1 MAQRKQERAE
11 QTRRVLLHAAAEVFD
26 EFGYAGASITRI
38 LKRAGVTAGALYF
51 HFGSKEDL
59 ARAVMNSQPESLVP
73 LIAAGGLQRL
83 IDLTL
88 VWSWQLQRDPLLR
101 AGVRLTNEQAAMG
114 GSLNA
119 DPYDNFRGIMTGCLH
134 EAREEG
140 ELQPGIDPVVVAE
153 FVVAAC
159 TGMQMYS
166 NVISGRKDLPERTQ
180 QMWNLLLPG
189 IAVPSV
195 IIRADATP
203 ARGIS
208 LMPGTPERTDAPER
222 AGAPERTDA
231 TARNRAPEQPG

>member
-1 MAQRKQERAE
+1 MAQLKQERAE
-11 QTRRVLLHAAAEVFD
+11 QTRRTLLHAAAEVFD

-51 HFGSKEDL
+51 HFGSKEGL
-59 ARAVMNSQPESLVP
+59 AKAVMNSQPETIVP
-73 LIAAGGLQRL
+73 LLAASGLQRL

-101 AGVRLTNEQAAMG
+101 AGVRLTNEQGSVAAP
-114 GSLNA
+114 LDA
-119 DPYDNFRGIMTGCLH
+119 DPYESFRGIMTECLR
-134 EAREEG
+134 EAREDG
-140 ELQPGIDPVVVAE
+140 ELQPGIDPSVVAE

-166 NVISGRKDLPERTQ
+166 NVVSGRRDLPDRTQ

-195 IIRADATP
+195 ITRAEATP
-203 ARGIS
+203 ARGAAM
-208 LMPGTPERTDAPER
+208 MP
-222 AGAPERTDA
+222 
-231 TARNRAPEQPG
+231 

>member
-1 MAQRKQERAE
+1 MALKQERAE
-11 QTRRVLLHAAAEVFD
+11 QTRRALLLAAAEVFD

-59 ARAVMNSQPESLVP
+59 AKAVMNSQPDTLVP
-73 LIAAGGLQRL
+73 LLAASGLQRL

-88 VWSWQLQRDPLLR
+88 VWSWQLQRDPLLQ
-101 AGVRLTNEQAAMG
+101 AGVRLTNEQASIG
-114 GSLNA
+114 DSLNA
-119 DPYDNFRGIMTGCLH
+119 DPYEKFRGIMTSCLQ

-140 ELQPGIDPVVVAE
+140 ELQPGIEPTVVAE
-153 FVVAAC
+153 FVIAAC

-166 NVISGRKDLPERTQ
+166 NVVSGRRDLPERTQ

-195 IIRADATP
+195 ITRAEATP
-203 ARGIS
+203 ARGAAM
-208 LMPGTPERTDAPER
+208 MP
-222 AGAPERTDA
+222 
-231 TARNRAPEQPG
+231 

>member
-1 MAQRKQERAE
+1 MALKQERAE
-11 QTRRVLLHAAAEVFD
+11 QTRRALLLAAAEVFD

-59 ARAVMNSQPESLVP
+59 AKAVMNSQPDTLVP
-73 LIAAGGLQRL
+73 LLAASGLQRL

-101 AGVRLTNEQAAMG
+101 AGVRLTNEQASIG
-114 GSLNA
+114 DSLNA
-119 DPYDNFRGIMTGCLH
+119 DPYEKFRGIMTSCLH

-140 ELQPGIDPVVVAE
+140 ELQPGIEPTVVAE
-153 FVVAAC
+153 FVIAAC

-166 NVISGRKDLPERTQ
+166 NVVSGRTDLPERTQ

-189 IAVPSV
+189 IAVPAV
-195 IIRADATP
+195 ITRAEATP
-203 ARGIS
+203 ARGAAM
-208 LMPGTPERTDAPER
+208 MP
-222 AGAPERTDA
+222 
-231 TARNRAPEQPG
+231 

>member
-1 MAQRKQERAE
+1 MALKQERAE
-11 QTRRVLLHAAAEVFD
+11 QTRRALLLAAAEVFD

-59 ARAVMNSQPESLVP
+59 AKAVMNSQPDTLVP
-73 LIAAGGLQRL
+73 LLAASGLQRL

-88 VWSWQLQRDPLLR
+88 VWSWQLQRDPLLEY
-101 AGVRLTNEQAAMG
+101 GVRLTNEQASIG
-114 GSLNA
+114 DSLNA
-119 DPYDNFRGIMTGCLH
+119 DPYEKFRGIMTSCLH

-140 ELQPGIDPVVVAE
+140 ELQPGIEPTVVAE
-153 FVVAAC
+153 FVIAAC

-166 NVISGRKDLPERTQ
+166 NVVSGRRDLPERTQ

-195 IIRADATP
+195 ITRAEATP
-203 ARGIS
+203 ARGAAM
-208 LMPGTPERTDAPER
+208 MP
-222 AGAPERTDA
+222 
-231 TARNRAPEQPG
+231 

>member
-1 MAQRKQERAE
+1 MAQLKQERAE
-11 QTRRVLLHAAAEVFD
+11 QTRRALLRAAAEVFD

-59 ARAVMNSQPESLVP
+59 AKAVMNSQPESLVP
-73 LIAAGGLQRL
+73 LLATGGLQRL

-101 AGVRLTNEQAAMG
+101 AGVRLTNEQAPMG
-114 GSLNA
+114 GSLA
-119 DPYDNFRGIMTGCLH
+119 PEPYENFREIMTGYLH
-134 EAREEG
+134 EARDNG
-140 ELQPGIDPVVVAE
+140 ELQPGIDPTVVAE

-166 NVISGRKDLPERTQ
+166 NVVSGRKDLPERTQ
-180 QMWNLLLPG
+180 QMWHLLLPG

-195 IIRADATP
+195 ITRAEATP
-203 ARGIS
+203 PA
-208 LMPGTPERTDAPER
+208 APR
-222 AGAPERTDA
+222 
-231 TARNRAPEQPG
+231 

>member
-1 MAQRKQERAE
+1 MALKQERAE
-11 QTRRVLLHAAAEVFD
+11 QTRRALLLAAAEVFD

-59 ARAVMNSQPESLVP
+59 AKAVMNSQPDTLVP
-73 LIAAGGLQRL
+73 LLAASGLQRL

-101 AGVRLTNEQAAMG
+101 AGVRLTNEQASIG
-114 GSLNA
+114 DSLNA
-119 DPYDNFRGIMTGCLH
+119 DPYEKFRGIMTSCLQ

-140 ELQPGIDPVVVAE
+140 ELQPGIEPTVIAE
-153 FVVAAC
+153 FVIAAC

-166 NVISGRKDLPERTQ
+166 NVVSGRRDLPERTQ

-195 IIRADATP
+195 ITRAEATP
-203 ARGIS
+203 ARGAAM
-208 LMPGTPERTDAPER
+208 MP
-222 AGAPERTDA
+222 
-231 TARNRAPEQPG
+231 

>member
-1 MAQRKQERAE
+1 MALKQERAE
-11 QTRRVLLHAAAEVFD
+11 QTRRALLLAAAEVFD

-59 ARAVMNSQPESLVP
+59 AKAVMNSQPETLVP
-73 LIAAGGLQRL
+73 LLAASGLQRL

-101 AGVRLTNEQAAMG
+101 AGVRLTNEQASIG
-114 GSLNA
+114 DSLNA
-119 DPYDNFRGIMTGCLH
+119 DPYEKFRGIMTSCLH

-140 ELQPGIDPVVVAE
+140 ELQPGIEPTVVAE
-153 FVVAAC
+153 FVIAAC

-166 NVISGRKDLPERTQ
+166 NVVSARRDLPERTQ

-195 IIRADATP
+195 ITRAEATP
-203 ARGIS
+203 ARGAAM
-208 LMPGTPERTDAPER
+208 MP
-222 AGAPERTDA
+222 
-231 TARNRAPEQPG
+231 

>member
-1 MAQRKQERAE
+1 MALKQERAE
-11 QTRRVLLHAAAEVFD
+11 QTRRALLHAAAEVFD

-59 ARAVMNSQPESLVP
+59 AKAVMNSQPDALVP
-73 LIAAGGLQRL
+73 LLAAGGLQRL

-101 AGVRLTNEQAAMG
+101 AGVRLTNEQASMG
-114 GSLNA
+114 DSMNA
-119 DPYDNFRGIMTGCLH
+119 DPYEKFRGIMTSCLH
-134 EAREEG
+134 EAREDG
-140 ELQPGIDPVVVAE
+140 ELQPGIDPTVVAE

-166 NVISGRKDLPERTQ
+166 NVVSARRDLPERTQ

-195 IIRADATP
+195 ITRAEATP
-203 ARGIS
+203 ARGAAM
-208 LMPGTPERTDAPER
+208 MP
-222 AGAPERTDA
+222 
-231 TARNRAPEQPG
+231 

>member
-1 MAQRKQERAE
+1 MALKQERAE
-11 QTRRVLLHAAAEVFD
+11 QTRRALLLAAAEVFD

-59 ARAVMNSQPESLVP
+59 AKAVMNSQPDTLVP
-73 LIAAGGLQRL
+73 LLAASGLQRL

-101 AGVRLTNEQAAMG
+101 AGVRLTNEQASIG
-114 GSLNA
+114 DSLNA
-119 DPYDNFRGIMTGCLH
+119 DPYEKFRGIMSSCLH
-134 EAREEG
+134 EAREDG
-140 ELQPGIDPVVVAE
+140 ELQPGIEPTVVAE
-153 FVVAAC
+153 FVIAAC

-166 NVISGRKDLPERTQ
+166 NVVSGRRDLPERTQ

-195 IIRADATP
+195 ITRAEATP
-203 ARGIS
+203 ARGAAM
-208 LMPGTPERTDAPER
+208 MP
-222 AGAPERTDA
+222 
-231 TARNRAPEQPG
+231 

>member
-1 MAQRKQERAE
+1 MALKQERAE
-11 QTRRVLLHAAAEVFD
+11 QTRRALLLAAAEVFD

-59 ARAVMNSQPESLVP
+59 AKAVMNSQPDTLVP
-73 LIAAGGLQRL
+73 LLAASGLQRL

-101 AGVRLTNEQAAMG
+101 AGVRLTNEQASIG
-114 GSLNA
+114 DSLNA
-119 DPYDNFRGIMTGCLH
+119 DPYEKFRGIMTSCLQ

-140 ELQPGIDPVVVAE
+140 ELQPGIEPTVVAE
-153 FVVAAC
+153 FVIAAC

-166 NVISGRKDLPERTQ
+166 NVVSGRRDLPERTQ

-195 IIRADATP
+195 ITRAEATP
-203 ARGIS
+203 TRGAAM
-208 LMPGTPERTDAPER
+208 MP
-222 AGAPERTDA
+222 
-231 TARNRAPEQPG
+231 

>member
-1 MAQRKQERAE
+1 MAHLKQERAE
-11 QTRRVLLHAAAEVFD
+11 QTRRDLLYAAAEVFD

-59 ARAVMNSQPESLVP
+59 AKAVMSSQPETIAP
-73 LIAAGGLQRL
+73 LLATGGLQRL

-101 AGVRLTNEQAAMG
+101 AGVRLTNEQASMAGMA
-114 GSLNA
+114 NP
-119 DPYDNFRGIMTGCLH
+119 DPYEKFRSIMTEFLQ
-134 EAREEG
+134 EAQEHG
-140 ELQPGIDPVVVAE
+140 ELQPGIEPVTVAE

-166 NVISGRKDLPERTQ
+166 HVVSNRTDLPERTH

-189 IAVPSV
+189 IAVPAV
-195 IIRADATP
+195 ITRAETTP
-203 ARGIS
+203 ARGAS
-208 LMPGTPERTDAPER
+208 LMP
-222 AGAPERTDA
+222 
-231 TARNRAPEQPG
+231 

>member
-1 MAQRKQERAE
+1 MALKQERAE
-11 QTRRVLLHAAAEVFD
+11 QTRRALLLAAAEVFD

-59 ARAVMNSQPESLVP
+59 AKAVMNSQPDTLVP
-73 LIAAGGLQRL
+73 LLAASGLQRL

-101 AGVRLTNEQAAMG
+101 AGVRLTNEQASIG
-114 GSLNA
+114 DSLNA
-119 DPYDNFRGIMTGCLH
+119 DPYEKFRGIMTSCLH
-134 EAREEG
+134 EAREDG
-140 ELQPGIDPVVVAE
+140 ELQPGIEPTVVAE
-153 FVVAAC
+153 FVIAAC

-166 NVISGRKDLPERTQ
+166 NVVSGRRDLPERTQ

-195 IIRADATP
+195 ITRAEATP
-203 ARGIS
+203 ARGAAM
-208 LMPGTPERTDAPER
+208 MP
-222 AGAPERTDA
+222 
-231 TARNRAPEQPG
+231 

>member
-1 MAQRKQERAE
+1 MALKQERAE
-11 QTRRVLLHAAAEVFD
+11 QTRRALLLAAAEVFD

-59 ARAVMNSQPESLVP
+59 AKAVMNSQPDTLVP
-73 LIAAGGLQRL
+73 LLAASGLQRL
-83 IDLTL
+83 VDLTL

-101 AGVRLTNEQAAMG
+101 AGVRLTNEQASIG
-114 GSLNA
+114 DSLNA
-119 DPYDNFRGIMTGCLH
+119 DPYEKFRGIMTSCLQ

-140 ELQPGIDPVVVAE
+140 ELQPGIEPTVVAE
-153 FVVAAC
+153 FVIAAC

-166 NVISGRKDLPERTQ
+166 NVVSGRRDLPERTQ

-195 IIRADATP
+195 ITRAEATP
-203 ARGIS
+203 ARGAAM
-208 LMPGTPERTDAPER
+208 MP
-222 AGAPERTDA
+222 
-231 TARNRAPEQPG
+231 

>member
-1 MAQRKQERAE
+1 MALKQERAE
-11 QTRRVLLHAAAEVFD
+11 QTRRALLLAAAEVFD

-59 ARAVMNSQPESLVP
+59 AKAVMNSQPDTLVP
-73 LIAAGGLQRL
+73 LLAASGLQRL

-101 AGVRLTNEQAAMG
+101 AGVRLTNEQASIG
-114 GSLNA
+114 DSLNA
-119 DPYDNFRGIMTGCLH
+119 DPYEKFRGIMSSCLH
-134 EAREEG
+134 EAREDG
-140 ELQPGIDPVVVAE
+140 ELQPGIEPTVVAE
-153 FVVAAC
+153 FVIAAC

-166 NVISGRKDLPERTQ
+166 NVVSGRRDLPERTQ

-195 IIRADATP
+195 ITRAEATP
-203 ARGIS
+203 LA
-208 LMPGTPERTDAPER
+208 APR
-222 AGAPERTDA
+222 
-231 TARNRAPEQPG
+231 

>member
-1 MAQRKQERAE
+1 MAQPKQERAE
-11 QTRRVLLHAAAEVFD
+11 QTRRALLHAAAEVFD

-51 HFGSKEDL
+51 HFGSKQDL
-59 ARAVMNSQPESLVP
+59 AKAVMNSQPESLVP
-73 LIAAGGLQRL
+73 LLTAGGLQRL

-101 AGVRLTNEQAAMG
+101 AGVRLTNEQTSIGDA
-114 GSLNA
+114 LNA
-119 DPYDNFRGIMTGCLH
+119 DPYEEFRGIMTECLR

-140 ELQPGIDPVVVAE
+140 ELQPGVDPVVVAE

-166 NVISGRKDLPERTQ
+166 NVVSGRRDLPERTQ

-195 IIRADATP
+195 IIRAETAP
-203 ARGIS
+203 ARGAA
-208 LMPGTPERTDAPER
+208 LMP
-222 AGAPERTDA
+222 
-231 TARNRAPEQPG
+231 

>member
-1 MAQRKQERAE
+1 MAQLKQERAE

-51 HFGSKEDL
+51 HFGSKEEL
-59 ARAVMNSQPESLVP
+59 AKTVMNSQPETLVP
-73 LIAAGGLQRL
+73 LLDAGGLQRL

-119 DPYDNFRGIMTGCLH
+119 DPYENFRGIMTGCLH
-134 EAREEG
+134 EARDEG
-140 ELQPGIDPVVVAE
+140 ELQPGIDPAVVAE

-189 IAVPSV
+189 LAVPSV

-203 ARGIS
+203 ARGVA
-208 LMPGTPERTDAPER
+208 LMPERPAPSEPTDAP
-222 AGAPERTDA
+222 
-231 TARNRAPEQPG
+231 

>member
-1 MAQRKQERAE
+1 MALKQERAE
-11 QTRRVLLHAAAEVFD
+11 QTRRALLLAAAEVFD

-59 ARAVMNSQPESLVP
+59 AKAVMNSQPDTLVP
-73 LIAAGGLQRL
+73 LLAASGLQRL

-101 AGVRLTNEQAAMG
+101 AGVRLTNEQASIG
-114 GSLNA
+114 DSLNA
-119 DPYDNFRGIMTGCLH
+119 DPYEKFRGIMTSCLH

-140 ELQPGIDPVVVAE
+140 ELQPGIEPTVVAE
-153 FVVAAC
+153 FVIAAC

-166 NVISGRKDLPERTQ
+166 NVVSGRRDLPERTQ

-195 IIRADATP
+195 ITRAEATP
-203 ARGIS
+203 ARGAAM
-208 LMPGTPERTDAPER
+208 MP
-222 AGAPERTDA
+222 
-231 TARNRAPEQPG
+231 

>member
-1 MAQRKQERAE
+1 MALKQERAE
-11 QTRRVLLHAAAEVFD
+11 QTRRALLLAAAEVFD

-59 ARAVMNSQPESLVP
+59 AKAVMNSQPDTLVP
-73 LIAAGGLQRL
+73 LLAASGLQRL

-101 AGVRLTNEQAAMG
+101 AGVRLTNEQASIG
-114 GSLNA
+114 DSLNA
-119 DPYDNFRGIMTGCLH
+119 DPYEKFRGIMTSCLH
-134 EAREEG
+134 DARVDG
-140 ELQPGIDPVVVAE
+140 ELQPGIEPTVVAE
-153 FVVAAC
+153 FVIAAC

-166 NVISGRKDLPERTQ
+166 NVVSGRRDLPERTQ

-195 IIRADATP
+195 ITRAEATP
-203 ARGIS
+203 ARGAAM
-208 LMPGTPERTDAPER
+208 MP
-222 AGAPERTDA
+222 
-231 TARNRAPEQPG
+231 

>member
-1 MAQRKQERAE
+1 MALKQERAE
-11 QTRRVLLHAAAEVFD
+11 QTRRALLLAAAEVFD

-59 ARAVMNSQPESLVP
+59 AKAVMNSQPDTLVP
-73 LIAAGGLQRL
+73 LLAASGLQRL

-101 AGVRLTNEQAAMG
+101 AGVRLTNEQASIG
-114 GSLNA
+114 DSLNA
-119 DPYDNFRGIMTGCLH
+119 DPYEKFRGIMTSCLQG
-134 EAREEG
+134 AREDG
-140 ELQPGIDPVVVAE
+140 ELQPGIEPTVVAE
-153 FVVAAC
+153 FVIAAC

-166 NVISGRKDLPERTQ
+166 NVVSGRRDLPERTQ

-195 IIRADATP
+195 ITRAEATP
-203 ARGIS
+203 ARGAAM
-208 LMPGTPERTDAPER
+208 MP
-222 AGAPERTDA
+222 
-231 TARNRAPEQPG
+231 

>member
-1 MAQRKQERAE
+1 MALKQERAE
-11 QTRRVLLHAAAEVFD
+11 QTRRALLLAAAEVFD

-59 ARAVMNSQPESLVP
+59 AKAVMNSQPDTLVP
-73 LIAAGGLQRL
+73 LLAAGGLQRL

-101 AGVRLTNEQAAMG
+101 AGVRLTNEQASIG
-114 GSLNA
+114 DSLNA
-119 DPYDNFRGIMTGCLH
+119 DPYEKFRGIMTSCLH

-140 ELQPGIDPVVVAE
+140 ELQPGIEPTVVAE
-153 FVVAAC
+153 FVIAAC

-166 NVISGRKDLPERTQ
+166 NVVSGRRDLPERTQ

-195 IIRADATP
+195 ITRAEATP
-203 ARGIS
+203 ARGAAM
-208 LMPGTPERTDAPER
+208 MP
-222 AGAPERTDA
+222 
-231 TARNRAPEQPG
+231 

>member
-1 MAQRKQERAE
+1 MALKQERAE
-11 QTRRVLLHAAAEVFD
+11 QTRRALLLAAAEVFD

-59 ARAVMNSQPESLVP
+59 AKAVMNSQPDTLVP
-73 LIAAGGLQRL
+73 LLAASGLQRL

-101 AGVRLTNEQAAMG
+101 AGVRLTNEQASIG
-114 GSLNA
+114 DSLNA
-119 DPYDNFRGIMTGCLH
+119 DPYEKFRGIMTSCLQ

-140 ELQPGIDPVVVAE
+140 ELQPAIEPTVVAE
-153 FVVAAC
+153 FVIAAC

-166 NVISGRKDLPERTQ
+166 NVVSGRRDLPERTQ

-195 IIRADATP
+195 ITRAEATP
-203 ARGIS
+203 ARGAAM
-208 LMPGTPERTDAPER
+208 MP
-222 AGAPERTDA
+222 
-231 TARNRAPEQPG
+231 